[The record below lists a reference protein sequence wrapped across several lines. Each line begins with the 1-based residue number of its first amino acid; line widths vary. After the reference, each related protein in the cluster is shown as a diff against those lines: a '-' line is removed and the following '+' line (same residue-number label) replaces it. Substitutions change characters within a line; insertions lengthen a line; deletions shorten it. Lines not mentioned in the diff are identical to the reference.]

1 LPISQAQIA
10 RAEQAQLQAA
20 QDAATQVRLI
30 AGPGT
35 GKSAAVERRV
45 AHVLNNGA
53 NSNRVYA
60 ISFTRATCSE
70 LAERIVVFCANQ
82 PCAQTSTQVQVSTM
96 HSLALRILRSAA
108 VLSTLYP
115 DDPLVLDDWETK
127 NIYDLELAADLGCSP
142 GRAAEI
148 RQAHDAQW
156 QTLNPQSIAQ
166 SAITQ
171 MEMQGFNA
179 FHSTRR
185 NLYCCVLPGEM
196 VHECVARIQQ
206 GAIQLVQIPPI
217 EHLIV
222 DEYQDL
228 NACDQEFVQLLVSN
242 GATLFVAGDDDQSI
256 YSFRHANPAGIV
268 QFTNTYPAATTHTL
282 TDCFRCTPAIL
293 NAANS
298 LIALNPNRLPKPLH
312 SLYANSTPPVGGTI
326 NVWSFSS
333 AQQEAAA
340 IAESCQQLIN
350 SGMAGREN
358 EIVILISNRRLQLGP
373 ITQELANFG
382 LPFDT
387 PSGAAIR
394 DEDPIRA
401 AYSILRIV
409 GDRCANAPDY
419 LAHRSLLSQLH
430 GVGTGTVKEI
440 GDQCVANYQNF
451 RDLFYLQAIPHWLTG
466 RSAAAVGKILSI
478 IQSSA
483 GWNLQDTIGAR
494 AGDIDHILSN
504 IVFIGSAQLAAYLTD
519 WNAFAASLPQGMT
532 LEEVL
537 KFLAARDE
545 ADERRILDAV
555 NIRLGQQ
562 NGGAALA
569 PGRIRILTM
578 HGAKGLSGSV
588 VFIPSAEQGIM
599 PSFRAVQA
607 VGLLNEQRRLFYV
620 SLTRAR
626 AACVISHAVLHTGA
640 EAFQLQQRP
649 NVRLPRSQFLNE
661 MTIASMNRTNGLS
674 PTEAAQIIADVNS
687 L

>member
-1 LPISQAQIA
+1 
-10 RAEQAQLQAA
+10 
-20 QDAATQVRLI
+20 
-30 AGPGT
+30 
-35 GKSAAVERRV
+35 
-45 AHVLNNGA
+45 
-53 NSNRVYA
+53 
-60 ISFTRATCSE
+60 
-70 LAERIVVFCANQ
+70 
-82 PCAQTSTQVQVSTM
+82 
-96 HSLALRILRSAA
+96 
-108 VLSTLYP
+108 
-115 DDPLVLDDWETK
+115 
-127 NIYDLELAADLGCSP
+127 
-142 GRAAEI
+142 
-148 RQAHDAQW
+148 
-156 QTLNPQSIAQ
+156 
-166 SAITQ
+166 
-171 MEMQGFNA
+171 
-179 FHSTRR
+179 
-185 NLYCCVLPGEM
+185 
-196 VHECVARIQQ
+196 
-206 GAIQLVQIPPI
+206 
-217 EHLIV
+217 
-222 DEYQDL
+222 
-228 NACDQEFVQLLVSN
+228 
-242 GATLFVAGDDDQSI
+242 
-256 YSFRHANPAGIV
+256 
-268 QFTNTYPAATTHTL
+268 
-282 TDCFRCTPAIL
+282 
-293 NAANS
+293 
-298 LIALNPNRLPKPLH
+298 
-312 SLYANSTPPVGGTI
+312 
-326 NVWSFSS
+326 
-333 AQQEAAA
+333 
-340 IAESCQQLIN
+340 
-350 SGMAGREN
+350 
-358 EIVILISNRRLQLGP
+358 
-373 ITQELANFG
+373 
-382 LPFDT
+382 
-387 PSGAAIR
+387 
-394 DEDPIRA
+394 
-401 AYSILRIV
+401 
-409 GDRCANAPDY
+409 
-419 LAHRSLLSQLH
+419 
-430 GVGTGTVKEI
+430 
-440 GDQCVANYQNF
+440 
-451 RDLFYLQAIPHWLTG
+451 
-466 RSAAAVGKILSI
+466 LSI